1 MGWQLQA
8 VLAPGAAPGGAEAHG
23 DPARVALSAEVEAD
37 VLLCLRLA
45 HGKPALPQAWRG
57 RAVTG
62 AAVALG
68 KARVLTIVS
77 LFLPAARAAASRRR
91 LKRCWSDG
99 VDF

>member
-23 DPARVALSAEVEAD
+23 DPARVALSAEVAAG

-45 HGKPALPQAWRG
+45 HGKQALPQAWRAA
-57 RAVTG
+57 AVTR

-68 KARVLTIVS
+68 KARALTIIS
-77 LFLPAARAAASRRR
+77 IFTAGRARRGGVAAA
-91 LKRCWSDG
+91 
-99 VDF
+99 